1 MVRGRPGVSGMTE
14 PLIWFLG
21 AAGQNRT
28 EGHQTTHSWR
38 KERGEGECEERREE
52 NGKEKGKERKM
63 RKSGKWKRE
72 IRGCK
77 GEKSLISVLS

>member
-21 AAGQNRT
+21 AAGQDGT

-38 KERGEGECEERREE
+38 KREGKASVRRGE
-52 NGKEKGKERKM
+52 NGKEQRKTRKM
-63 RKSGKWKRE
+63 
-72 IRGCK
+72 
-77 GEKSLISVLS
+77 